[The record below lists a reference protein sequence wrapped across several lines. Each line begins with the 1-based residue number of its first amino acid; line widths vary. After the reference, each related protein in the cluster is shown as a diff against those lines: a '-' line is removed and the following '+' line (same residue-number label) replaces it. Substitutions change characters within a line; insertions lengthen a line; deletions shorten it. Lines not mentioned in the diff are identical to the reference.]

1 MTTRRTYILKKLSAY
16 HGFMLT
22 SLLLICLLFL
32 LGRSV
37 KVQAAESI
45 KAPAKAENLV
55 LFVSFADTEEDY
67 WNKNTRYADTAKII
81 QTRADKI
88 YALYNSEEVAQ
99 GAAISMKQYFSVIS
113 GDKFQ
118 IENVMPQMSV
128 KQEKDGKDHYSITPI
143 TVSGRQSSYVN
154 TYDAKLSLM
163 KEVLQK
169 LNENSSFLAKL
180 PGSLDANGDSFADN
194 ITFVFAVDSVED
206 RGSIFFAHKS
216 SMDGQVSDGLKVK
229 NMPMN
234 NYNILNAGN
243 FGGLSG
249 VGVSTVLCHEFLH
262 VLGALDTY
270 TNDGRGVIGCWDIM
284 ASTGNNPQ
292 YPLAW
297 TRRELG
303 WASMKEVRL
312 DATNTSGTYT
322 LRTPAVSSS
331 DYAMVVRTPYSN
343 DEVFVIEYRK
353 QGDSY
358 KTDVK
363 DKMDRNIGGSGLIVY
378 RVNLKA
384 ESWSNTRANYIYL
397 FREGEGESEATNTG
411 AATGGYFSDGLS
423 GADNYSSQAVRT
435 SFGSASPEAT
445 SKEGAITYI
454 DGTNSGLIIKNIG
467 KAGGDNITFE
477 LEYHGEAID
486 GKWQTEEFENA
497 SVEYSYETSMALLGD
512 RIYAG
517 NLDIAVLHNKVY
529 GLASTSE
536 SNYRPALLCYENGKW
551 QRKKILCEEQSS
563 DMSLL
568 QGNDESLYVSCI
580 VANTGMIK
588 IFRVDEN
595 EKVEEITENINTLGK
610 HQSVK
615 LAAANP
621 KLAATSDGVMLVY
634 RDYYNSDKIYAYRR
648 TQTEWELLDTDG
660 AAGNS
665 FAVYGKG
672 KKVCIAVADNKTDGE
687 SYVYTNTYPQNSFKK
702 IAKPFLKGQ
711 ATTASAAIDAN
722 GVVYAAAYSAK
733 DNQMEVKGY
742 RNGNWERLGLNVFSR
757 MPIGIWL
764 SVEQKKVYALC
775 QYTEGELEVKSHLIF
790 DPDTI
795 QPTNPGEKPGEG
807 EKPNE
812 SEKPGEGEKPT
823 EPKKPAAEAG
833 KTTQSEQKTNTANP
847 VVKAG
852 TTFSDKKT
860 QARYKVL
867 TVGKKKTAEY
877 VRSLNKKRK
886 TAQIPATITWKKQ
899 KYSVV
904 SIGAGAFKKHTALIK
919 VTVGKNVTKIKS
931 KAFFGCKKLTRL
943 NLKTKKLTKKSIGK
957 QAFAKINKKCIIKAP
972 QNKKKLYNNLIH

>member
-1 MTTRRTYILKKLSAY
+1 
-16 HGFMLT
+16 
-22 SLLLICLLFL
+22 
-32 LGRSV
+32 
-37 KVQAAESI
+37 
-45 KAPAKAENLV
+45 
-55 LFVSFADTEEDY
+55 
-67 WNKNTRYADTAKII
+67 
-81 QTRADKI
+81 
-88 YALYNSEEVAQ
+88 
-99 GAAISMKQYFSVIS
+99 MKQYFSVIS

-568 QGNDESLYVSCI
+568 RGNDESLYVSCI

-764 SVEQKKVYALC
+764 SVEQKKVYAMC

-807 EKPNE
+807 EKPT
-812 SEKPGEGEKPT
+812 G
-823 EPKKPAAEAG
+823 PKKPAAEAG

-904 SIGAGAFKKHTALIK
+904 SIGAGAFKKHTAL
-919 VTVGKNVTKIKS
+919 
-931 KAFFGCKKLTRL
+931 KK
-943 NLKTKKLTKKSIGK
+943 
-957 QAFAKINKKCIIKAP
+957 
-972 QNKKKLYNNLIH
+972 

>member
-1 MTTRRTYILKKLSAY
+1 MVIGKTYILKKLPIH

-22 SLLLICLLFL
+22 NLLFICLLFL
-32 LGRSV
+32 LGKSV

-45 KAPAKAENLV
+45 KAPARAENLI

-67 WNKNTRYADTAKII
+67 WNKNTGYADTVKVI

-88 YALYNSEEVAQ
+88 YDLYNSEETAQ
-99 GAAISMKQYFSVIS
+99 GSAISMKQYFSVIS

-118 IENVMPQMSV
+118 IDNVMPQMSV
-128 KQEKDGKDHYSITPI
+128 RQGDDGRNHYSIAPI
-143 TVSGRQSSYVN
+143 TVSGSQSAYAS
-154 TYDAKLSLM
+154 TYDAKLRLM

-169 LNENSSFLAKL
+169 LNENTSFLAKL
-180 PGSLDANGDSFADN
+180 PDSLDADGDSFADN
-194 ITFVFAVDSVED
+194 ITFVFAVDSVVD

-216 SMDGQVSDGLKVK
+216 SMDGQVSDGFKVK
-229 NMPMN
+229 NTPMN

-243 FGGLSG
+243 FGGLST
-249 VGVSTVLCHEFLH
+249 VGVSTVMCHEFLH

-303 WASMKEVRL
+303 WVSMKEIRL
-312 DATNTSGTYT
+312 DAENTSGTYT
-322 LRTPAVSSS
+322 LSDPADSSL

-358 KTDVK
+358 KTEVK
-363 DKMDRNIGGSGLIVY
+363 DKMDRNIGGRGLIIY

-411 AATGGYFSDGLS
+411 AATGGYFSDGS
-423 GADNYSSQAVRT
+423 YGADNYLSQAVRT
-435 SFGSASPEAT
+435 SFGSASQEDT

-454 DGTNSGLIIKNIG
+454 DGTNSGLILKNIG
-467 KAGGDNITFE
+467 KAGGDSITFD
-477 LEYHGEAID
+477 LEYHAEATS

-497 SVEYSYETSMALLGD
+497 SVEHSYEAGMTLQGE

-517 NLDIAVLHNKVY
+517 NLDMASLHNKVY
-529 GLASTSE
+529 GLASTDE
-536 SNYRPALLCYENGKW
+536 SSYRPALLCYENGKW
-551 QRKKILCEEQSS
+551 QRIKILSDAQSY
-563 DMSLL
+563 DMNLL
-568 QGNDESLYVSCI
+568 QGDDGYLYVSCI
-580 VANTGMIK
+580 VEDTGMIK
-588 IFRVDEN
+588 IFRMDEN
-595 EKVEEITENINTLGK
+595 ERVEEITDNINALGK
-610 HQSVK
+610 QQNAN

-621 KLAATSDGVMLVY
+621 KLAFTADGVVLVY

-648 TQTEWELLDTDG
+648 TKTGWELLDTDG

-665 FAVYGKG
+665 FAVSGKG

-687 SYVYTNTYPQNSFKK
+687 SYIYTNTYPQNSFKK
-702 IAKPFLKGQ
+702 IAEPFFKGQ
-711 ATTASAAIDAN
+711 ATTASVAIDDN
-722 GVVYAAAYSAK
+722 GVIYAAAYSGK
-733 DNQMEVKGY
+733 ENQMEVRGY

-757 MPIGIWL
+757 MPMGIRL
-764 SVEQKKVYALC
+764 LIEQKKVYALC
-775 QYTEGELEVKSHLIF
+775 QYTEGELEVKSHLVF
-790 DPDTI
+790 DSDTMGS
-795 QPTNPGEKPGEG
+795 TNPGDKPAG
-807 EKPNE
+807 P
-812 SEKPGEGEKPT
+812 EKPT
-823 EPKKPAAEAG
+823 AEAG
-833 KTTQSEQKTNTANP
+833 KPTESTQTKKPKESEQVMNTVKA

-852 TTFSDKKT
+852 MTFNDKKT
-860 QARYKVL
+860 QACYKVL
-867 TVGKKKTAEY
+867 SVGKKKTVEY
-877 VRSLNKKRK
+877 TKSLNKKRK
-886 TAQIPATITWKKQ
+886 TAQIPATITWKEQ

-904 SIGAGAFKKHTALIK
+904 SIGVGAFQKHTALKK
-919 VTVGKNVTKIKS
+919 VTIGKNVTTIKS

-943 NLKTKKLTKKSIGK
+943 NLQTKKLTRKSIGK
-957 QAFAKINKKCIIKAP
+957 QAFAKINKRCAIKAP
-972 QNKKKLYNNLIH
+972 KNKKKLYRKIIH

>member
-1 MTTRRTYILKKLSAY
+1 MTTRGTYILKKLSAY

-45 KAPAKAENLV
+45 KASAKAENLV

-292 YPLAW
+292 YLLAW

-568 QGNDESLYVSCI
+568 RGNDESLYVSCI

-823 EPKKPAAEAG
+823 GPKKPAAEAG

-904 SIGAGAFKKHTALIK
+904 SIGAGAFKKHTALKK

-972 QNKKKLYNNLIH
+972 QNKKKLYNNLLT